1 MRAVGLL
8 LAVSACGNSCQ
19 KQDTVQ
25 AVACGVSAAPDA
37 NGNMPTELYAIV
49 DLPRIARTRELS
61 GTALDE
67 STHTLYAL
75 EDKRPWIVSLVA
87 SPTWRTWTLG
97 PRLTLSYPLAL
108 THGTHTGYFEDA
120 WDGEGLV
127 RTSDGS
133 FFVIANERAPA
144 VAKFDAHGVFI
155 EKVEM
160 PEHYSRQA
168 PNKGLESLSLSP
180 DERYLFT
187 ANEGSLLSD
196 GPPATK
202 TRGTLVRIL
211 RRELASSK
219 DEEFA
224 YRTEPLGGGKGGD
237 MGVSELAAISGDD
250 LLVLERGFQHGYGN
264 TVRVFRVNLAGAKNV
279 IDVPSLDDSVVTLEK
294 TLVLD
299 VGNLQ
304 CSGATHRGPERNPV
318 LENFEA
324 MTIGPVLPDGRRLL
338 FLTSDDNGRSDQV
351 PRIVIVAVKLHQ

>member
-1 MRAVGLL
+1 M
-8 LAVSACGNSCQ
+8 
-19 KQDTVQ
+19 Q
-25 AVACGVSAAPDA
+25 AVACGISAVDTGGP
-37 NGNMPTELYAIV
+37 NMPAELYAIV

-67 STHTLYAL
+67 STNTLYAL

-87 SPTWRTWTLG
+87 SPTWRTWTVG
-97 PRLTLSYPLAL
+97 PRITLSYPLAL

-133 FFVIANERAPA
+133 FYVVANERAPA
-144 VAKFDAHGVFI
+144 VAKFDGHGVFI
-155 EKVEM
+155 EKVDV

-168 PNKGLESLSLSP
+168 PNKGIESLALSP
-180 DERYLFT
+180 DERHLFM
-187 ANEGSLLSD
+187 ANEASLLSD
-196 GPPATK
+196 GPAATK
-202 TRGTLVRIL
+202 TRGTMVRIL
-211 RRELASSK
+211 RRERATSK

-237 MGVSELAAISGDD
+237 MGVSEVAALSGDD

-294 TLVLD
+294 TLVFD
-299 VGNLQ
+299 VETLQ
-304 CSGATHRGPERNPV
+304 CSGAKHRGPERNPV

-324 MTIGPVLPDGRRLL
+324 MTIGPALPDGRRLL

-351 PRIVIVAVKLHQ
+351 PRILIVAVKLD